1 MTGIY
6 DVETLRQDW
15 AAGGCHKFLFF
26 WKTEAEADGS
36 LGPGCLGQ
44 WWPSRFTI
52 GGGGIL
58 LRRTVDDGGKGPDVR
73 G

>member
-26 WKTEAEADGS
+26 WKPEAEADGS

-44 WWPSRFTI
+44 W
-52 GGGGIL
+52 
-58 LRRTVDDGGKGPDVR
+58 
-73 G
+73 

>member
-26 WKTEAEADGS
+26 WKPEAEA
-36 LGPGCLGQ
+36 
-44 WWPSRFTI
+44 
-52 GGGGIL
+52 
-58 LRRTVDDGGKGPDVR
+58 DDGGKGPDVR